1 MFLDPTLDLSPR
13 QNVPLPSFDMRE
25 LVYIKQVV
33 FEDLKHR

>member
-13 QNVPLPSFDMRE
+13 QNAPLPSFDMRE